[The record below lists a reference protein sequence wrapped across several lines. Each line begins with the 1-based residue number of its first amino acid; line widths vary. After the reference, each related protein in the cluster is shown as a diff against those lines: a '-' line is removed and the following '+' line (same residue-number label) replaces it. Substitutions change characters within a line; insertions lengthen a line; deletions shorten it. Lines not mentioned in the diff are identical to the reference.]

1 MIDMPYVW
9 ILTIWFVIA
18 LAAIPYSAAIR
29 NSQQRRLAAY
39 LIFITIFT
47 AAVFILSGLMD
58 WVFAEWIPAL
68 SADRPLGLLVFLLL
82 VFVPAF
88 LLARW
93 QTRKPPIRVL
103 PP

>member
-1 MIDMPYVW
+1 MHYIWV
-9 ILTIWFVIA
+9 LTIWFIIA
-18 LAAIPYSAAIR
+18 LTAIPYSGRIR
-29 NSQQRRLAAY
+29 NSQQRPLAAY

-47 AAVFILSGLMD
+47 AAVFILSGLLG
-58 WVFAEWIPAL
+58 WIFAEWEVGL
-68 SADRPLGLLVFLLL
+68 FLDRPFGLVVFLLL

-93 QTRKPPIRVL
+93 QTRKPPIRIL